1 MLTVKA
7 YATSNELNS
16 VTEKKGFFGL
26 FEMAAYLWQTKRA
39 PRLKI
44 RKKRYVNRKGWWMRD
59 KDMTAARVSHCLEQG
74 G

>member
-16 VTEKKGFFGL
+16 VTEKKEFSGF
-26 FEMAAYLWQTKRA
+26 FEMAAYLWQINHA

-44 RKKRYVNRKGWWMRD
+44 RKKRYVNRKG
-59 KDMTAARVSHCLEQG
+59 
-74 G
+74 